1 MEKLA
6 ANLSVMKKIA
16 EIYTNRHQV
25 ALLLPN
31 GLIEVIG
38 KGNVTFFESISAM
51 AKHSIGSKIMTD
63 EIIDLTFQRRKE
75 RIMEDTMMY
84 EAVMITS
91 ADIDVLR
98 ISNSQMLLKQ
108 YLSIFIQ
115 NYIRESFDAEI
126 VAVVRG
132 ENSYTI
138 LRKNNDFVA
147 AFKIRSIECILASP
161 KELAKEEKEIEE
173 TAKNAE

>member
-51 AKHSIGSKIMTD
+51 AKHPIGSRIKTD
-63 EIIDLTFQRRKE
+63 EIIDLTF
-75 RIMEDTMMY
+75 
-84 EAVMITS
+84 
-91 ADIDVLR
+91 
-98 ISNSQMLLKQ
+98 
-108 YLSIFIQ
+108 
-115 NYIRESFDAEI
+115 
-126 VAVVRG
+126 
-132 ENSYTI
+132 
-138 LRKNNDFVA
+138 
-147 AFKIRSIECILASP
+147 
-161 KELAKEEKEIEE
+161 
-173 TAKNAE
+173 

>member
-38 KGNVTFFESISAM
+38 KGNVTFFAGMSAM

-63 EIIDLTFQRRKE
+63 EVVD
-75 RIMEDTMMY
+75 
-84 EAVMITS
+84 
-91 ADIDVLR
+91 AD
-98 ISNSQMLLKQ
+98 
-108 YLSIFIQ
+108 F
-115 NYIRESFDAEI
+115 
-126 VAVVRG
+126 
-132 ENSYTI
+132 
-138 LRKNNDFVA
+138 
-147 AFKIRSIECILASP
+147 C
-161 KELAKEEKEIEE
+161 EE
-173 TAKNAE
+173 